1 MDSVILFW
9 IQSHLQSPGMDSFF
23 RIFTLLVNNG
33 LIWFLLIGCLFIKKD
48 RRYTALVMT
57 VSAVLAVL
65 CVQYGLKPLIN
76 RTRPYIAYNMPIL
89 IPPPRGPSFPSSHS
103 AVAFAAAWAYFITQE
118 GRERWIP
125 VVLAALVAFSRLY
138 LFVHYPSDVVVGIV
152 TGCLFA
158 YIGQALIERLDGR
171 FHWNWVNTPAD
182 DIPPDAL
189 KPPEDEAEPDHSTD

>member
-1 MDSVILFW
+1 MDSIILFW
-9 IQSHLQSPGMDSFF
+9 IQSHLQNPAMDNFF
-23 RIFTLLVNNG
+23 RLLTLLVNNG
-33 LIWFLLIGCLFIKKD
+33 LIWFFLIGFLFIKKD

-76 RTRPYIAYNMPIL
+76 RTRPYITYNVSIL
-89 IPPPRGPSFPSSHS
+89 IPPPRGSSFPSSHS

-125 VVLAALVAFSRLY
+125 VIFAALIAFSRMY
-138 LFVHYPSDVVVGIV
+138 LFVHYPSDVAVGIV

-158 YIGQALIERLDGR
+158 YLGRALIERLDGH
-171 FHWNWVNTPAD
+171 FHWNWLDTPAD
-182 DIPPDAL
+182 IPPETIG
-189 KPPEDEAEPDHSTD
+189 PPDENAKIDHPTE